1 MYDLYNY
8 YTLKVILCQHLEF
21 IYITRNLRYNYS
33 NITEYQGEFGY
44 MNELDLK
51 AMGMRLRKQREL
63 LGYTRDELAEKL
75 DVSSKFCSDIELG
88 VKGMSLNTLSK
99 ISEILCLSTD
109 YILFGES
116 NLSSAEI
123 KAIES
128 LVNQCPKQYRTNL
141 MTIVREFV
149 DSVR

>member
-1 MYDLYNY
+1 M
-8 YTLKVILCQHLEF
+8 
-21 IYITRNLRYNYS
+21 S
-33 NITEYQGEFGY
+33 GEFCY
-44 MNELDLK
+44 MKEFDLK

-88 VKGMSLNTLSK
+88 IKGMSLNTLSK